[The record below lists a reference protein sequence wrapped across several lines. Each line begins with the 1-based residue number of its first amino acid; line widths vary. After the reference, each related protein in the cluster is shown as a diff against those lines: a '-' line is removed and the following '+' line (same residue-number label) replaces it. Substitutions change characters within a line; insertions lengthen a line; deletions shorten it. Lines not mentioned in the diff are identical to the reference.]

1 MMSELAFELRGGLLS
16 AEVESRNFIPH
27 GRMAD
32 QMTDDV
38 MTDDHTDHTLSWL
51 RDTYFSLALC
61 PTYEAVKLKVHSLSF
76 WKVSQRDKA

>member
-1 MMSELAFELRGGLLS
+1 MVFIQQSELLFDLGEPVLRSKLCQHYAMMSELAFELRGGLLS

-38 MTDDHTDHTLSWL
+38 MTDDHTDHTLS
-51 RDTYFSLALC
+51 
-61 PTYEAVKLKVHSLSF
+61 
-76 WKVSQRDKA
+76 